1 MRTEVRNKLLEH
13 FAALATDADAARS
26 LKVFLPLP
34 RHLLAL
40 RVETAII
47 LGARGAGKTAMFHLV
62 RELGP
67 KLPDFY
73 DARNVPVATWL
84 DAFSEERTQ
93 PAAPVLDDLSAQ
105 FSSDGALRA
114 FWMAHLLGRLVDEYV
129 VRSVPLPPDFARL
142 RTGKET
148 EPSAWVGWAE
158 KNPGAIMAALD
169 AIERSLGER
178 QETLFATYD
187 ALDRIGL
194 LDRRHR
200 QRLIRTLLAL
210 WLTLS
215 NRYRNL
221 RAKIF
226 LRHDLFEEAERG
238 FSDASKLRQ
247 RSATLDWD
255 VESLFRLVVR
265 HLANTGPHLKVARDW
280 LLRVEGLVLEDRRDF
295 GFAPGNMPKDVRKSF
310 ASAIAGEV
318 MGSGVKKGYT
328 HRWIPDRLQDADG
341 RIVPR
346 SILRL
351 FANAARH
358 AQLDPLQRGDPLMLP
373 IDLSA
378 ALIDTSRQRASEL
391 EEEYEVVKRLENLR
405 RTTMLMEKEE
415 VVALLDR
422 KRADKLDLGG
432 DDIFEELRRIGVLE
446 QRSDGRIDV
455 PDIYR
460 YGYGIKRKGG
470 VRRPR

>member
-1 MRTEVRNKLLEH
+1 
-13 FAALATDADAARS
+13 
-26 LKVFLPLP
+26 
-34 RHLLAL
+34 
-40 RVETAII
+40 
-47 LGARGAGKTAMFHLV
+47 
-62 RELGP
+62 
-67 KLPDFY
+67 
-73 DARNVPVATWL
+73 
-84 DAFSEERTQ
+84 
-93 PAAPVLDDLSAQ
+93 
-105 FSSDGALRA
+105 
-114 FWMAHLLGRLVDEYV
+114 
-129 VRSVPLPPDFARL
+129 
-142 RTGKET
+142 
-148 EPSAWVGWAE
+148 
-158 KNPGAIMAALD
+158 
-169 AIERSLGER
+169 
-178 QETLFATYD
+178 
-187 ALDRIGL
+187 
-194 LDRRHR
+194 
-200 QRLIRTLLAL
+200 
-210 WLTLS
+210 
-215 NRYRNL
+215 
-221 RAKIF
+221 
-226 LRHDLFEEAERG
+226 
-238 FSDASKLRQ
+238 LRQ

-255 VESLFRLVVR
+255 VESSFRLVVR

-280 LLRVEGLVLEDRRDF
+280 LLRAEGFVLEDRRDF

-391 EEEYEVVKRLENLR
+391 KEEYEVVKRLENLR

-432 DDIFEELRRIGVLE
+432 DDNFEELRRIGVLE